1 VHIAFFDRST
11 ASETPNY
18 EIGMQYW
25 ANGVADAMVMNFG
38 DFSMDGKLDQFELRA
53 PAKCAG

>member
-1 VHIAFFDRST
+1 
-11 ASETPNY
+11 
-18 EIGMQYW
+18 
-25 ANGVADAMVMNFG
+25 MNFG